1 MGAAD
6 SLARCQDLDFGSR
19 RKAKRHGSSNA
30 ALGCMQNA
38 QRAALQ
44 LLYGPE
50 PEEARRT
57 FAHPVSE
64 RLRLCGLG
72 EKEREED
79 QQRHEGFFQALRVG
93 DFRQVVHCVE
103 EGADLTARTLRGQDV
118 VMLAST
124 TRAEGAVEVL
134 KFMADAKI
142 GIENQDCLGWTPLCH
157 ACRNSALQAAT
168 FLLENRARLDCQDN
182 SGRTP
187 LMLACLEGSLEVPI
201 LLIEASA
208 QIRLQAPSAGRLL
221 RKQWNAPKGR
231 HAQESSGT
239 RPKKAVE
246 DHRGWTA
253 IFYAAERGKQE
264 VVKLLL
270 RKLASPH
277 IIGKEGV
284 SALMVACVRGNVM
297 AAKQLIRRRADVNQV
312 EKNGNSAL
320 MLALAAAQQDLSAW
334 LLQEDVDVDLSNALG
349 ETAYDIAAEQGFN
362 SLKSTIIMISRKR
375 EEAQRKASLEAAAL
389 ALGQD

>member
-208 QIRLQAPSAGRLL
+208 QIRLQ
-221 RKQWNAPKGR
+221 
-231 HAQESSGT
+231 
-239 RPKKAVE
+239 

>member
-221 RKQWNAPKGR
+221 RFA
-231 HAQESSGT
+231 S
-239 RPKKAVE
+239 
-246 DHRGWTA
+246 
-253 IFYAAERGKQE
+253 RGK
-264 VVKLLL
+264 
-270 RKLASPH
+270 
-277 IIGKEGV
+277 
-284 SALMVACVRGNVM
+284 
-297 AAKQLIRRRADVNQV
+297 
-312 EKNGNSAL
+312 
-320 MLALAAAQQDLSAW
+320 AAAW
-334 LLQEDVDVDLSNALG
+334 K
-349 ETAYDIAAEQGFN
+349 TAVGGPGLPEFRSG
-362 SLKSTIIMISRKR
+362 
-375 EEAQRKASLEAAAL
+375 AL
-389 ALGQD
+389 ALFFWGGFGPV